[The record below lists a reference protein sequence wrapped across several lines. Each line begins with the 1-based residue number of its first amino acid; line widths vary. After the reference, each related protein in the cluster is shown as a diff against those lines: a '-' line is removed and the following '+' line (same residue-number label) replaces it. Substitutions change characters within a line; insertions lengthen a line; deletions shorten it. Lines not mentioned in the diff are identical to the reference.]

1 MRANLVLIIVAI
13 GLLFGLRS
21 RFVALLLY
29 LWFALFRPQEWAWG
43 DIEHLR
49 LSLVTGLV
57 LLVPAFLTGVWPVV
71 AHRLSLGS
79 LALLFAALIA
89 QIGAVDSSAG
99 WTALDPF
106 AVAIVVSL
114 LMIRLIDTRERY
126 LVVVAVMA
134 GSIGFYA
141 AKFGVGFIL
150 RAGVPNLDGIG
161 GAFGGNNEVGIAFA
175 RAVPLMVA
183 VAQNAVMPVVLW
195 GSLSAIPLSA
205 IGVISTYSRGSFLA
219 LVATAAVFASLQK
232 HRVLTW
238 SALGAAAVIAL
249 LTVPLPDAF
258 FERIQ
263 TIRTYEQ
270 VDDNS
275 ALGRL
280 HFWRVAFSMAGDHP
294 LGVGLKNYEA
304 NFNRYDSSYGA
315 FGWDR
320 DVHSTHLQALVET
333 GYLGF
338 VCYVGLLWMSVGLL
352 LRIRK
357 RAAHPA
363 LTPVESRF
371 ATTMANALLA
381 STAAF
386 VVGGTFNSLL
396 INELNF
402 YSFALVAAL
411 DRLTRQMVAAR
422 AITGKRH
429 ASAA

>member
-1 MRANLVLIIVAI
+1 MRANLVLMIVAVGI
-13 GLLFGLRS
+13 LFGLRS
-21 RFVALLLY
+21 RFAALLLY

-43 DIEHLR
+43 GIDHLR
-49 LSLVTGLV
+49 LSLVAGLV
-57 LLVPAFLTGVWPVV
+57 LLVPALLTGVWPVV
-71 AHRLSLGS
+71 AHPLSLGS

-89 QIGAVDSSAG
+89 QVGAMDSSAG
-99 WTALDPF
+99 WAALDPF

-114 LMIRLIDTRERY
+114 LMIRLIDTRERF
-126 LVVVAVMA
+126 LVVATVMA

-150 RAGVPNLDGIG
+150 RTGVPNLDGIG

-175 RAVPLMVA
+175 RALPLMVA
-183 VAQNAVMPVVLW
+183 VAQNAVRPIVFW

-219 LVATAAVFASLQK
+219 LVASAAVFASLQK

-238 SALGAAAVIAL
+238 SVLGVAAVIAL
-249 LTVPLPDAF
+249 LTVPLPDSF
-258 FERIQ
+258 FERIR

-280 HFWRVAFSMAGDHP
+280 HFWRVALSMAGDHP
-294 LGVGLKNYEA
+294 LGVGLKNYQA

-315 FGWDR
+315 FGSDR
-320 DVHSTHLQALVET
+320 DVHNTHLQALVET
-333 GYLGF
+333 GYFGF
-338 VCYVGLLWMSVGLL
+338 VCYVGLLWMSVALL
-352 LRIRK
+352 LRIRE
-357 RAAHPA
+357 RAAHSA

-386 VVGGTFNSLL
+386 FVGGTFNSLL

-411 DRLTRQMVAAR
+411 DRLTRQMIAAR

>member
-1 MRANLVLIIVAI
+1 MAELNRGPQPGAPAHDQLGQVLAELNEYLGTIISGSITLRAACIESDLPEPTPSQLRSSLTQWLSQAAAT
-13 GLLFGLRS
+13 GLLT
-21 RFVALLLY
+21 VA
-29 LWFALFRPQEWAWG
+29 
-43 DIEHLR
+43 
-49 LSLVTGLV
+49 
-57 LLVPAFLTGVWPVV
+57 
-71 AHRLSLGS
+71 
-79 LALLFAALIA
+79 
-89 QIGAVDSSAG
+89 
-99 WTALDPF
+99 DP
-106 AVAIVVSL
+106 
-114 LMIRLIDTRERY
+114 RTT
-126 LVVVAVMA
+126 

-150 RAGVPNLDGIG
+150 RTGVPNLDGIG

-175 RAVPLMVA
+175 RALPLMVA
-183 VAQNAVMPVVLW
+183 VAQNAVRPIVFW

-219 LVATAAVFASLQK
+219 LVASAAVFASLQK

-238 SALGAAAVIAL
+238 SVLGVAAVIAL
-249 LTVPLPDAF
+249 LTVPLPDSF
-258 FERIQ
+258 FERIR

-280 HFWRVAFSMAGDHP
+280 HFWRVALSMAGDHP
-294 LGVGLKNYEA
+294 LGVGLKNYQA

-315 FGWDR
+315 FGSDR
-320 DVHSTHLQALVET
+320 DVHNTHLQALVET
-333 GYLGF
+333 GYFGF
-338 VCYVGLLWMSVGLL
+338 VCYVGLLWMSVALL

-357 RAAHPA
+357 RAAHSA

-386 VVGGTFNSLL
+386 FVGGTFNSLL

-411 DRLTRQMVAAR
+411 DRLTRQMIAAR